1 MSLFIYIHIFI
12 KIEKLSKYKMLKF
25 GSLGGEYIG
34 ILLEFANRV
43 KVWNYFGI
51 KTFLIYMSQKN
62 MAFCY

>member
-25 GSLGGEYIG
+25 GSLGEEYIG

-43 KVWNYFGI
+43 KVYEI
-51 KTFLIYMSQKN
+51 ILE
-62 MAFCY
+62 